1 MKSKYLHYFENK
13 TNLIPNF
20 WMSEDYIQAGMF
32 QEIEEGSWIWLMDGD
47 VQIFPKINKN
57 TGFISI
63 EDTWCLPIG
72 VFGDFLDYNFIYDC
86 KKFLDLSGKKFE
98 SFRKNIKKAEN
109 RLNKKLEYCLC
120 DNSCDVLPV
129 FTSWLEKR
137 EDSEIIQDGDVILN
151 FLKNGLGTVKIL
163 TDGNEIYGF
172 TVSDE
177 NKRYVNFRYCFTVSN
192 HKELF
197 LSELLRYLFFMDNL
211 ENGKLIN
218 DGGCLDN
225 QNLYRFKLK
234 LNPISIFT
242 VYSNLKDKE

>member
-20 WMSEDYIQAGMF
+20 WMSDAYIQAGDF
-32 QEIEEGSWIWLMDGD
+32 LEIEENNWIWLMDDD

-63 EDTWCLPIG
+63 EDSWCLPIG
-72 VFGDFLDYNFIYDC
+72 ISGDFLDYNFIYDC
-86 KKFLDLSGKKFE
+86 KKFLDLSGKKFS

-109 RLNKKLEYCLC
+109 RLNKKLEYHLC
-120 DNSCDVLPV
+120 ENSMEVIPV
-129 FTSWLEKR
+129 FLEWLEKR
-137 EDSEIIQDGDVILN
+137 ESTEIIQDSEVILN
-151 FLKNGLGTVKIL
+151 FLKNNFGILKIL

-177 NKRYVNFRYCFTVSN
+177 NKRYINFRYCFTVP
-192 HKELF
+192 KYQELF